1 MIMALP
7 SPETHASPASYWRR
21 AAQSLGRTRQDLAM
35 TFKPAIWR
43 PISIGLSVINL
54 VAAAFAAGSSEPL
67 HAGVH
72 VALGLAFGY
81 WAQRLGQAP
90 GDLGLGLGPELQPR
104 LEALE
109 FEVSDLRRELSE
121 TQERLDFTERVLAQG
136 QESRR
141 LDQER

>member
-1 MIMALP
+1 
-7 SPETHASPASYWRR
+7 
-21 AAQSLGRTRQDLAM
+21 M

-43 PISIGLSVINL
+43 PIAIVLSVINL
-54 VAAAFAAGSSEPL
+54 VAAAFAAGSAEPL

-72 VALGLAFGY
+72 VVLGLAFGL
-81 WAQRLGQAP
+81 WAQRLRQGP
-90 GDLGLGLGPELQPR
+90 GATELEPR

-121 TQERLDFTERVLAQG
+121 TQERLDFTERMLAQG

-141 LDQER
+141 LDPER

>member
-1 MIMALP
+1 
-7 SPETHASPASYWRR
+7 
-21 AAQSLGRTRQDLAM
+21 M

-43 PISIGLSVINL
+43 PIAIVLGVINL
-54 VAAAFAAGSSEPL
+54 VAAAFAAGSAEPL

-72 VALGLAFGY
+72 VALGLAFGF

-90 GDLGLGLGPELQPR
+90 GELGLEPR

-121 TQERLDFTERVLAQG
+121 AQERLDFTERMLAKG
-136 QESRR
+136 PESRR
-141 LDQER
+141 VDPER